1 MRGFDLVG
9 IVCLLSG
16 YGYTIQRLEGEYN
29 WQILP
34 CATGNFDLCWLIIE
48 SIMTA
53 EENLSPTKIKKV
65 KELHPFFGR
74 ALMLPVL
81 DTAVKREM

>member
-1 MRGFDLVG
+1 
-9 IVCLLSG
+9 
-16 YGYTIQRLEGEYN
+16 
-29 WQILP
+29 
-34 CATGNFDLCWLIIE
+34 
-48 SIMTA
+48 MTA